1 MDRDKQLRFQAP
13 EPELKP
19 ATSIEELLTREWS
32 LAQSIIDRGKLDEY
46 LDSLEEDVATLANM
60 AAIPVPVLD
69 PENWHASIPDDES
82 DMPVRYKVLFEG
94 SGTVVDAA
102 LGTLRVGNTPLETW
116 SNGIGFDT
124 ENPSHPAAS
133 AHERVDAVIRDI
145 DTRWSGAVTQITE
158 YNAGLPDRFRTALA
172 QRRDLLASGNADT

>member
-46 LDSLEEDVATLANM
+46 LDALEDDLAILANM
-60 AAIPVPVLD
+60 AAIPVPVFD

-82 DMPVRYKVLFEG
+82 DTPVRYKVLFEG

-102 LGTLRVGNTPLETW
+102 LGTLRVGTTPLETW
-116 SNGIGFDT
+116 SNGIGFDL
-124 ENPSHPAAS
+124 ENPLHLTAS
-133 AHERVDAVIRDI
+133 AHEKPEAVLSEINA
-145 DTRWSGAVTQITE
+145 RWSDAVTQITE
-158 YNAGLPDRFRTALA
+158 YNAGLADRFRAALA
-172 QRRDLLASGNADT
+172 ERRDLLASGNADT